1 MFRLVAVDLDG
12 TLLSSTRDIAEEN
25 RQALAACVDAGVAV
39 AIITGRRFPSARP
52 YVAKLPID
60 PFVGANSGAI
70 IKNGIA
76 GRLLRVCLLPRDVAE
91 AVLDI
96 ATEAGIEPIVHDGPN
111 GEGHLILREDARVLP
126 HVGRYLSQTIPPPI
140 WVPSLVLERDPVQIG
155 FAAELTEI
163 REFTEHLTR
172 ALSVASVSIIKTEYP
187 NEDLPIPTRICAFDA
202 DCALLDVLAAD
213 ANKASALKFLST
225 LMGVSMSE
233 TLAIGDNWNDLD
245 MLEAAGL
252 GVVMANAVEELI
264 EKEFAQTAT
273 NDEAGVAKAIHRYV
287 LKD

>member
-140 WVPSLVLERDPVQIG
+140 WVPSLVLKRDPVQIG

-187 NEDLPIPTRICAFDA
+187 NEDL
-202 DCALLDVLAAD
+202 ALLDVLAAD

>member
-12 TLLSSTRDIAEEN
+12 TLLSSTREIAEET

-39 AIITGRRFPSARP
+39 AIVTGRRFPSARP

-96 ATEAGIEPIVHDGPN
+96 AAEAGIEPIVHDGPN

-140 WVPSLVLERDPVQIG
+140 WVPSLVLGRDPVQIG
-155 FAAELTEI
+155 FAAGLTEI
-163 REFTEHLTR
+163 RELAEHLTR
-172 ALSVASVSIIKTEYP
+172 ELAVASVSIIKTEYP
-187 NEDLPIPTRICAFDA
+187 LEDL
-202 DCALLDVLAAD
+202 ALLDVLAAD

-225 LMGVSMSE
+225 LIGVPMSE

-252 GVVMANAVEELI
+252 GVVMANAVEEL
-264 EKEFAQTAT
+264 KNKGFAETTT
-273 NDEAGVAKAIHRYV
+273 NDEAGAAKAIHRHV

>member
-1 MFRLVAVDLDG
+1 MSTNVRLVAVDLDG
-12 TLLSSTRDIAEEN
+12 TLLSSTRDVAIEN

-39 AIITGRRFPSARP
+39 AIVTGRRFPSARP

-60 PFVGANSGAI
+60 PFVVANSGAI
-70 IKNGIA
+70 VISGLA
-76 GRLLRVCLLPRDVAE
+76 GRLLRVRLLERAVAE

-96 ATEAGIEPIVHDGPN
+96 ATEAGTEPIVHDGPN
-111 GEGHLILREDARVLP
+111 GEGHLILREDARMLP
-126 HVGRYLSQTIPPPI
+126 HVGRYLNQTIPSPI

-155 FAAELTEI
+155 FAAGLTEL
-163 REFTEHLTR
+163 REFAEHLTR
-172 ALSVASVSIIKTEYP
+172 ALSGASVSIIKTEYP
-187 NEDLPIPTRICAFDA
+187 NEDL
-202 DCALLDVLAAD
+202 ALLDVLAVD
-213 ANKASALKFLST
+213 ANKSSALNFLST
-225 LMGVSMSE
+225 LIGVPISE

-252 GVVMANAVEELI
+252 GVVMANAVEELR
-264 EKEFAQTAT
+264 EKGFAQTTT

>member
-187 NEDLPIPTRICAFDA
+187 NEDL
-202 DCALLDVLAAD
+202 ALLNVLAAD

-264 EKEFAQTAT
+264 EKEW
-273 NDEAGVAKAIHRYV
+273 V
-287 LKD
+287 

>member
-25 RQALAACVDAGVAV
+25 RQALGACVDAGVAV
-39 AIITGRRFPSARP
+39 AIVTGRRFPSARP

-60 PFVGANSGAI
+60 PFVVANSGAI

-96 ATEAGIEPIVHDGPN
+96 ATEAGIEPVVHDGPN
-111 GEGHLILREDARVLP
+111 GEGRLILREDAKLLP
-126 HVGRYLSQTIPPPI
+126 HVGRYLNQTIPPPN

-155 FAAELTEI
+155 FAAGLTEI
-163 REFTEHLTR
+163 REFAEHLTR
-172 ALSVASVSIIKTEYP
+172 ALSGASVSIIKTEYP
-187 NEDLPIPTRICAFDA
+187 KEDL
-202 DCALLDVLAAD
+202 ALLDVLAAD
-213 ANKASALKFLST
+213 ANKSSSLKFLST
-225 LMGVSMSE
+225 HVGAPMSE
-233 TLAIGDNWNDLD
+233 TLAMGDNWNDLD

-252 GVVMANAVEELI
+252 GVVMANAVEELQN
-264 EKEFAQTAT
+264 KGFAETRS
-273 NDEAGVAKAIHRYV
+273 NDDAGVADAIHRYV